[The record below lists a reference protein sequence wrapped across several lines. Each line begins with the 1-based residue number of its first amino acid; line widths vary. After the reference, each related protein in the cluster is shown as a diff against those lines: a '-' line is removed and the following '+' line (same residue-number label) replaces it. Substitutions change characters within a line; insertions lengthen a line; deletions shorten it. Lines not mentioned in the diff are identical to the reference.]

1 VEGPKMVWQ
10 RLAVTAF
17 MILALTSRSLLP
29 AQEKGRPG
37 KETDRLDALALKLKF
52 SDAQKEQVKKIYA
65 DFDKKADPLVRQLCT
80 QRGEEWE
87 ALQKMLNDGQK
98 KKLKEVIEAQAAK
111 ELQAVAEKLN
121 LTEEQK
127 GKVKKIRQDFWEKFL
142 SLSIKN
148 GENMA
153 REYRELHMD
162 VVLAGR
168 QVLTPEQCTK
178 LHAIQKQDFD
188 DWHDF
193 IYRPEHLKA
202 IGQQL
207 GLNAEPLKQLQEV
220 FAGHE
225 KKLEQSKTKIRDL
238 CKEECAAL
246 DKVLN
251 AEQKAVLHEVFPLN
265 FLQDHP

>member
-1 VEGPKMVWQ
+1 MAWQ

-17 MILALTSRSLLP
+17 MILALTSGSLLP
-29 AQEKGRPG
+29 AQEKGKQSG
-37 KETDRLDALALKLKF
+37 KETDRLDALALKLKL

-65 DFDKKADPLVRQLCT
+65 DFDKKAAPLVRQLCT

-87 ALQKMLNDGQK
+87 ALQKILNDGQK
-98 KKLKEVIEAQAAK
+98 AKLKEALEAQAAK
-111 ELQAVAEKLN
+111 ELQSVAEKLN

-127 GKVKKIRQDFWEKFL
+127 EKVKKIRQDFWKKFL
-142 SLSIKN
+142 NLSIQK
-148 GENMA
+148 GENMG

-193 IYRPEHLKA
+193 IYRPDHLKA
-202 IGQQL
+202 LGEQL
-207 GLNAEPLKQLQEV
+207 GLGAEKLKQLQEDC
-220 FAGHE
+220 ASHE
-225 KKLEQSKTKIRDL
+225 RKLEQPRAQIKDL

-246 DKVLN
+246 EKVLN
-251 AEQKAVLHEVFPLN
+251 AEQKAKLHEVFPLN
-265 FLQDHP
+265 FL